1 MLHLPMREKDYTPP
15 VLNLVFHLKLWMKH
29 GLRGQ
34 IPMEMIIKIFNY
46 NNNNSNNSNSNSNK
60 RWMPEGLG
68 VVLDPVF

>member
-1 MLHLPMREKDYTPP
+1 
-15 VLNLVFHLKLWMKH
+15 MKH

-68 VVLDPVF
+68 VVLDPVFGIKFRSFVQAKWLECAQLCQ